1 MVIFEL
7 FILLF
12 KLKKQS
18 EMNVKR
24 IAIMA
29 SGSGSNAQKIMEYFA
44 DNKDVRVECLLSN
57 IPDAFA
63 IERAKNH
70 GVDTLVFDRKQFY
83 ESFFVENFLDE
94 RRINLVVLAGFLW
107 LVPEKLVRKFKII
120 NIHPALLPKYGGK
133 NMYGMKVHQSVIDNK
148 EPFSGITIHHVNEKY
163 DDGAIIFQAKCEL
176 NESETPESLAKK
188 IHQLEHRYYP
198 EIIEKLL
205 SGTL

>member
-1 MVIFEL
+1 
-7 FILLF
+7 
-12 KLKKQS
+12 
-18 EMNVKR
+18 MNVKR

-29 SGSGSNAQKIMEYFA
+29 SGSGTNAQNIMNYYA
-44 DNKDVRVECLLSN
+44 DREDVKVTCLLSN
-57 IPDAFA
+57 NPGAFA
-63 IERAKNH
+63 LERAKKQ

-120 NIHPALLPKYGGK
+120 NIHPALLPQYGGK
-133 NMYGMKVHQSVIDNK
+133 NMYGMKVHQAVIANK

-163 DDGAIIFQAKCEL
+163 DDGAIIYQAKCKL
-176 NESETPESLAKK
+176 NDYETPETLAEK
-188 IHQLEHRYYP
+188 IHQLEHQHYP
-198 EIIEKLL
+198 EIIDKLL